1 MLFLYNFLTLLYLPI
16 ALAKLIYK
24 KKFSIDEFYRLKERF
39 GFFDNDEEDHNKKII
54 WIHAVSVGEVNTSI
68 NLIKSLKKTF
78 PNKNILVT
86 TTTETGSA
94 TLMKEFKEGIF
105 HQYLPFDII
114 FFIEKFLNYWKPE
127 CLILIE
133 TEIWP
138 NLINKSSKKNIPI
151 ILLNGRLSDKS
162 LMNYKKIKSLFSK
175 IFMKLN
181 LIIAQSEKDKR
192 NFVEIGAKL
201 DKVQIDSSLKFDAL
215 EQNTLK
221 PSFDFEEKFV
231 NQKKI
236 ITCASTHPQEE
247 EILYESFKILNDKST
262 HLVLVPRHPERANLI
277 GSFLKKED
285 VIFSFLFNGEKHILN
300 LDNEVTIVNEI
311 GHLNYLYSI
320 SDLAFIGGTLIEHGG
335 QNFLEPLKH
344 GIPLSAGSSVY
355 NFQEIADQ
363 LSELKLLKYG
373 NSAEEIASIWHK
385 ELASKDPQPM
395 KERSFNYI
403 ASQKGSLER
412 SVGKIKEFIL

>member
-1 MLFLYNFLTLLYLPI
+1 
-16 ALAKLIYK
+16 
-24 KKFSIDEFYRLKERF
+24 
-39 GFFDNDEEDHNKKII
+39 
-54 WIHAVSVGEVNTSI
+54 
-68 NLIKSLKKTF
+68 
-78 PNKNILVT
+78 
-86 TTTETGSA
+86 
-94 TLMKEFKEGIF
+94 
-105 HQYLPFDII
+105 
-114 FFIEKFLNYWKPE
+114 
-127 CLILIE
+127 
-133 TEIWP
+133 
-138 NLINKSSKKNIPI
+138 
-151 ILLNGRLSDKS
+151 
-162 LMNYKKIKSLFSK
+162 
-175 IFMKLN
+175 MKLN

-320 SDLAFIGGTLIEHGG
+320 SDLAFIG
-335 QNFLEPLKH
+335 
-344 GIPLSAGSSVY
+344 
-355 NFQEIADQ
+355 
-363 LSELKLLKYG
+363 
-373 NSAEEIASIWHK
+373 
-385 ELASKDPQPM
+385 
-395 KERSFNYI
+395 
-403 ASQKGSLER
+403 
-412 SVGKIKEFIL
+412 